1 MKHRLILACAALL
14 ALCPAARA
22 DKFYFTTA
30 EEDAKAAEGSVPS
43 FVEGVLL
50 REEGGF
56 YVVRVEGGEIQLA
69 KDSVKRI
76 EKTDLTVAQ
85 LEEREK
91 SAAEKLATAN
101 RVRSEVQ
108 AAEASAQ
115 RAEQAAEAA
124 ATAAQQP
131 RELIITV
138 DFQGLIPN
146 LRFQTFDPILDRV
159 DFDGLARV
167 VEAYLREEVER
178 SLGRR

>member
-91 SAAEKLATAN
+91 SAAEKLVTLGESKRNESLDIAELAAYTMTCN
-101 RVRSEVQ
+101 LILNLDEVVTK
-108 AAEASAQ
+108 E
-115 RAEQAAEAA
+115 
-124 ATAAQQP
+124 
-131 RELIITV
+131 
-138 DFQGLIPN
+138 
-146 LRFQTFDPILDRV
+146 
-159 DFDGLARV
+159 
-167 VEAYLREEVER
+167 
-178 SLGRR
+178 